1 LTTTTKCIHHW
12 LIEKPS
18 GPFSIQTCKKCGE
31 TDAARNYLND
41 VGWSRREGTKME
53 DFADE
58 EDRKLYLN
66 EHLKEK
72 IIEEKKN
79 SHIVPTKKIRVV
91 ATYEDDIKFK
101 VLMDT
106 DLFSIAET
114 SRRNCVPTSTI
125 SDWKR
130 QYSNY
135 QNVKDSDNRELFK
148 RVVVKKVITLQLN
161 DTEVN
166 VTQIA
171 REYDIPRRTL
181 RDWLNT

>member
-1 LTTTTKCIHHW
+1 LTTTSKCIHHW

-79 SHIVPTKKIRVV
+79 SHITPTKKIRVI
-91 ATYEDDIKFK
+91 ATYEDDLKFK

-106 DLFSIAET
+106 DLFISFSSFRLSELLLYLT
-114 SRRNCVPTSTI
+114 HLSLHTGQSTFDLLKTLFGI
-125 SDWKR
+125 SDHASKMLLLSS
-130 QYSNY
+130 QTTQS
-135 QNVKDSDNRELFK
+135 S
-148 RVVVKKVITLQLN
+148 LQIISTSICWVSSSWHL
-161 DTEVN
+161 
-166 VTQIA
+166 ILL
-171 REYDIPRRTL
+171 Y
-181 RDWLNT
+181 